1 MTLFDILD
9 YVLIVWGIG
18 LLIVNFLK
26 PGWYWE
32 SERMKLR
39 RESMGD
45 EKVSRVYYGFAA
57 IMLAIGLLGRMGL
70 FG

>member
-1 MTLFDILD
+1 MTMFELLD

-18 LLIVNFLK
+18 LLITNFFK
-26 PGWYWE
+26 PSWYWNGT
-32 SERMKLR
+32 RMKTR

-45 EKVSRVYYGFAA
+45 EKVSNVYYGLAA
-57 IMLAIGLLGRMGL
+57 IMLAIGLLGRLGV